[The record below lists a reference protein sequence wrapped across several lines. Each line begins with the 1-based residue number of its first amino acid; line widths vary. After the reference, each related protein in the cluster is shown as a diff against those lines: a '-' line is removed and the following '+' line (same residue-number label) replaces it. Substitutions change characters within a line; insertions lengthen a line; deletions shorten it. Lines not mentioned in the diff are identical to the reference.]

1 MNIFAEAGDEKDMT
15 KVVTV
20 LSLVL
25 TMQNDI

>member
-1 MNIFAEAGDEKDMT
+1 MNNFAEVGEEKDMT

-25 TMQNDI
+25 TTQYVI